1 MQSEFLFATN
11 TYIFSPNT
19 IFIYEIFFVKL
30 ARFQLTKMVN
40 KMDRKSALTWNDFYI
55 NYMKN
60 CNIWEGRQNNFLQ
73 AFDQQCKEI
82 FSFILSKFFCEVQK
96 SLQASFL
103 LSVFLEKF
111 LCNFSRNSYMNFC
124 MLPEFKCK
132 LFFIDW
138 YLIKK
143 ARRIRVHFIKVI

>member
-1 MQSEFLFATN
+1 MKTRISLKISVWISVCNNHIHFFTK
-11 TYIFSPNT
+11 YI
-19 IFIYEIFFVKL
+19 I
-30 ARFQLTKMVN
+30 Q
-40 KMDRKSALTWNDFYI
+40 DFGRRRWSI
-55 NYMKN
+55 RWTENLLLLEMTVTSITYMKN

-82 FSFILSKFFCEVQK
+82 FFFILSKFFCEVQK

-132 LFFIDW
+132 LFSLIDIW
-138 YLIKK
+138 LKRQGQFYKSH
-143 ARRIRVHFIKVI
+143 RIMH